1 MSREAKSAAI
11 VAACFAVLAAIALY
25 FINEAQTELENLNA
39 QVEALNASIADLQK
53 KVDRRPALE
62 KELEKIQDNLAE
74 YIKILPSA
82 QVATPERLQEL
93 VQEKLDRASVQI
105 TQYVQRKPRARGK
118 KKSRS
123 AFQEVDLTLQAKG
136 SFDNFVNFLNSLER
150 HETFLR
156 VNSFTCTPKGGPSSV
171 EENPELTVTLNVSTF
186 RYQPA
191 KGKKKK

>member
-11 VAACFAVLAAIALY
+11 VAACFAVVAGLVLW
-25 FINEAQTELENLNA
+25 FINDAQTELENLNTTIA
-39 QVEALNASIADLQK
+39 GLEASITDLEA
-53 KVDRRPALE
+53 KVAKRPELE
-62 KELEKIQDNLAE
+62 RELEKIQENLKE

-105 TQYVQRKPRARGK
+105 QQYIHKKAST

-123 AFQEVDLTLQAKG
+123 AFEEIDLTLQARG
-136 SFDNFVNFLNSLER
+136 RYDNFVNFLNSLEK

-156 VNSFTCTPKGGPSSV
+156 VNSFSCRPTTGANTNS
-171 EENPELTVTLNVSTF
+171 EDPELQITLNVSTF
-186 RYQPA
+186 RYQPN
-191 KGKKKK
+191 K